1 MEINFVIKKHVVYIG
16 ANSGTL
22 DGSDGEPANG
32 GDGTGDDVEITPTEP
47 EGSTEEPEDSD
58 QERVFFLSNC
68 IVLIQSPFNPTIDAI

>member
-58 QERVFFLSNC
+58 QKRDFF
-68 IVLIQSPFNPTIDAI
+68 